1 MGWNAAEACSQDK
14 EHDFVVCMFVQ
25 RNFTLKKK
33 KRLYKLHNPEKR
45 VTTGLVD
52 FLHSIVALGC
62 QGELLIAVWCQ

>member
-33 KRLYKLHNPEKR
+33 K
-45 VTTGLVD
+45 
-52 FLHSIVALGC
+52 AL
-62 QGELLIAVWCQ
+62 QIS